1 MSKFSKTHSENSK
14 SNSIQ
19 KKYLRHTEKI
29 AIIPPHAHS
38 PVTQINLIAIF

>member
-1 MSKFSKTHSENSK
+1 MKTNER
-14 SNSIQ
+14 
-19 KKYLRHTEKI
+19 LRKLLGHTEKI